1 MDCLGGW
8 GGGGATHNWR
18 VEDKRGRL
26 IAFGLSRA
34 EAKRMVRGTSSR
46 ARQW

>member
-1 MDCLGGW
+1 MDCLSGGW
-8 GGGGATHNWR
+8 GGGGTTHNWW

-26 IAFGLSRA
+26 CRA
-34 EAKRMVRGTSSR
+34 EAKRMVRGTSNR